1 MAEKFR
7 TYEIPGI
14 GLRLMKSSGAP
25 AVLQRHILSRCFVAP
40 AKPAVVTKHFLSV
53 VKFF

>member
-7 TYEIPGI
+7 PDEIQGI
-14 GLRLMKSSGAP
+14 GPRLMKSSGVP

-40 AKPAVVTKHFLSV
+40 AQPAVVTKHFLSV
-53 VKFF
+53 RR